1 VESLGPDIR
10 VAQSNHASY
19 FVLNIWEERLEG
31 GTEWRGEL
39 LHVDSGSQIRFDDW
53 PELVELI
60 AQGLRDPGQGALS
73 GEADRN

>member
-1 VESLGPDIR
+1 MESLGPNIR
-10 VAQSNHASY
+10 VAQSNQASY

-31 GTEWRGEL
+31 RTEWRGEL

-60 AQGLRDPGQGALS
+60 AQRLPNPGQEALS
-73 GEADRN
+73 GEADR